1 MATAY
6 SHIKDPKQRIIS
18 FAQQRLFELKDQL
31 NNLDNER
38 LMWEQ
43 LLTIMAICGACKGQG
58 EIRHFIAQDES
69 RGEQCKGCNGKG
81 YIE

>member
-6 SHIKDPKQRIIS
+6 RHIEDPKKRIIS

-43 LLTIMAICGACKGQG
+43 LLTIMAICVACKGQG
-58 EIRHFIAQDES
+58 ETRYFISQDES
-69 RGEQCKGCNGKG
+69 KGEACKACNGKG
-81 YIE
+81 YTE